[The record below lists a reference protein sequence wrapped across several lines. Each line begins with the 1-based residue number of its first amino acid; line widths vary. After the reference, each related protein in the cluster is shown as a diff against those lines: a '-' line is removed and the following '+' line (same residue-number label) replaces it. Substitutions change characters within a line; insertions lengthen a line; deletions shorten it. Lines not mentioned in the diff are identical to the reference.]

1 MNYGR
6 SDHAHHKHWQIKYRR
21 RLLRVTWA
29 ARRSRQSILK
39 EINPEY
45 SGMNIEYSE
54 LNIAPTEARADSL
67 EKTLMLGK
75 IGGRRRRGWQRM
87 R

>member
-6 SDHAHHKHWQIKYRR
+6 SDDAHHKHWQIKYWR

-29 ARRSRQSILK
+29 ARRSSQSIIK

-54 LNIAPTEARADSL
+54 LNIAPGDAPIIRPPDAKS
-67 EKTLMLGK
+67 
-75 IGGRRRRGWQRM
+75 
-87 R
+87 